1 MNQCGTRPLVCSRLN
16 TCTNSCR
23 ITRFQLKGLA
33 ITFDVSRGPENKHP
47 PAVGDTFDF
56 VVKHESFAAFA
67 KKLSVPVEE
76 VQPAV
81 YDEEI
86 VFLEPTKLIE
96 MGIGKK
102 PGGVGYEKGVDKSSD
117 EM

>member
-1 MNQCGTRPLVCSRLN
+1 M
-16 TCTNSCR
+16 
-23 ITRFQLKGLA
+23 
-33 ITFDVSRGPENKHP
+33 SRGPENKRP

-56 VVKHESFAAFA
+56 VVKHKS
-67 KKLSVPVEE
+67 LSAVADKYGLNVDDLG
-76 VQPAV
+76 PAN

-86 VFLEPTKLIE
+86 PYLPPEKLIE